1 MGGPHD
7 CGEYNSP
14 AWDTSFFVSQ
24 GGSWDT
30 EYGVFFL
37 SWYSGLLLQHADR
50 VLAAASE
57 AMNQRGRPKHVS
69 AVHKVCFSLSCHLS
83 AFQCKM
89 LTRSEHLQWIHHSSP
104 MVTDAYWHM
113 IQEFTPLKI

>member
-30 EYGVFFL
+30 EYGDFFL

-69 AVHKVCFSLSCHLS
+69 AVHVCFRQSCHLS
-83 AFQCKM
+83 AFQ
-89 LTRSEHLQWIHHSSP
+89 
-104 MVTDAYWHM
+104 
-113 IQEFTPLKI
+113 

>member
-1 MGGPHD
+1 MSLAFCRGLSGPHD
-7 CGEYNSP
+7 CGDYNSP

-30 EYGVFFL
+30 EYGDFFL

-57 AMNQRGRPKHVS
+57 ALNQKGRPRQVS
-69 AVHKVCFSLSCHLS
+69 AVRQVG
-83 AFQCKM
+83 
-89 LTRSEHLQWIHHSSP
+89 
-104 MVTDAYWHM
+104 
-113 IQEFTPLKI
+113 